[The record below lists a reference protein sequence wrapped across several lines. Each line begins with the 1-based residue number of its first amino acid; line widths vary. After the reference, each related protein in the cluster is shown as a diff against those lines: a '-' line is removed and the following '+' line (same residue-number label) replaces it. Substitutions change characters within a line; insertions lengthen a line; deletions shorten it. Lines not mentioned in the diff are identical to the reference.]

1 MFPGTFGKE
10 LLFRVRRRL
19 RLLGDSRRR
28 LRPHQMFTLT
38 LGLWYGADM
47 LRNFWQGTFV
57 PGAAETPACW
67 VIPRGDSAPAK
78 RSTLCQATGKGRNIP
93 GTCAAELLP
102 SRVGRSL
109 RPYPWRSLRPHHKLP
124 HHQLTDKGRNLPGS
138 CGMELCSVSQGGDS
152 GHLRRRLR
160 PPEVSSRRLKA
171 EVPAG

>member
-57 PGAAETPACW
+57 PGAAETPVCW

-78 RSTLCQATGKGRNIP
+78 RSTLCQASGKGRNIP
-93 GTCAAELLP
+93 GTCVAELLP

-109 RPYPWRSLRPHHKLP
+109 RSSPCRSLRPHHKLSY
-124 HHQLTDKGRNLPGS
+124 HQLTDKWRNLPGS
-138 CGMELCSVSQGGDS
+138 CGMELLFRVPG
-152 GHLRRRLR
+152 RRLR
-160 PPEVSSRRLKA
+160 PLKA
-171 EVPAG
+171 ETPPPGSFFQAT